1 MDRGWFLGGR
11 KRPALDAARKRAML
25 DLECDSWQGWRAGR
39 FRRPRPAHIT
49 SGWTAADDF
58 KNTAILCA
66 MGQAVTDPISAFL
79 DHMRS
84 VGCEPHDA
92 SVVMADDKRRRFQL
106 AGDKPKTMNGC
117 YQLRVEADGF
127 ACGWCKNWREGQT
140 HSWHIKAGRKASA
153 EEKAAWKAKAV
164 LARQDR
170 DKAEAA
176 AWADAAKRAK
186 AMWVRCD
193 KTGRSGYLDR
203 KGCDANGARFARGLL
218 VVPVYGDAGL
228 MSLQFIAADG
238 SKRFLKDSQLSGG
251 YFPIA
256 AKGEAIDRLVIC
268 EGFATG
274 AALRLALGCPV
285 VCAFNAGNLVPVAKA
300 MRIKYP
306 DAEIIIGADNDQWT
320 EINGKRVNPGIN
332 WAQQASVGI
341 GGCRVIAP
349 DVPEDDP
356 DRRTDWD
363 DIWRTDGLDAVRV
376 AFERPVVWPEPEGNW
391 EPVFEDH
398 TTPDIFAEV
407 QPLGHNGGKFYFL
420 PRRTGQVVSFGATAL
435 GSIQNLLTMAP
446 DQMWQDHFGGKETS
460 DARVALAASKALIA
474 TCISIGVFDPDKIRG
489 VGAWLE
495 GSEVVFNTGGRIIH
509 GDNVTDVRSY
519 KPSSRFIYPANVD
532 VMADIPDAMN
542 DRDAWGI
549 VKSCTWLRWADPMAG
564 YYLAGWIVT
573 SILGGV
579 MPWRPHV
586 HISGDRGSG
595 KSTVL
600 DKLVK
605 PLLAGIAIEADGGST
620 EPGIRRAIMHSSR
633 PVIMDE
639 AEGHTRASREKMAAV
654 MDLVRASSSG
664 GTIRNA
670 NDEYRCWAS
679 FLMVGINPQINTEA
693 DKSRIVV
700 LHLKTDVREN
710 AAAMHE
716 EWLGLVDGILGEGA
730 PGRLVMRLI
739 GCSSALRATIKA
751 MTAAVRKL
759 GVEARFADQH
769 GALLAG
775 VWLLVK
781 RRAPDD
787 DEADAFLDKIGMVS
801 EINAAMND
809 VHGESWKVLSEI
821 LTADHSYDALGVARR
836 STIAALIETVVDG
849 DETYRN
855 IASLAMSDL
864 GIEVD
869 GEWLRIASSSPK
881 LSKLLRDTPWS
892 GDGWNR
898 HLVTLPGA
906 QEGRRRSF
914 RGLSRRRTVEI
925 PLGIIMDR
933 SDPKPND
940 EEIQW

>member
-1 MDRGWFLGGR
+1 M
-11 KRPALDAARKRAML
+11 
-25 DLECDSWQGWRAGR
+25 
-39 FRRPRPAHIT
+39 I
-49 SGWTAADDF
+49 
-58 KNTAILCA
+58 
-66 MGQAVTDPISAFL
+66 DPITAFI

-84 VGCEPHDA
+84 VGCAPHDA
-92 SVVMADDKRRRFQL
+92 SVIMADDKRRRFRL
-106 AGDKPKTMNGC
+106 ADDKPKRLNGS
-117 YQLRVEADGF
+117 YQLRVEPDGF
-127 ACGWCKNWREGQT
+127 AFGWCKNWRDGQT
-140 HSWHIKAGRKASA
+140 HSWHSKSHRTASA
-153 EEKAAWKAKAV
+153 EEKAAWKAKAA
-164 LARQDR
+164 LARQER
-170 DKAEAA
+170 EKAEAA
-176 AWADAAKRAK
+176 SWAAAAKRAK
-186 AMWVRCD
+186 AIWARCD
-193 KTGRSGYLDR
+193 KTGRAGYLDR
-203 KGCDANGARFARGLL
+203 KGCDAHGARFARGLL
-218 VVPVYGDAGL
+218 VVPVYGDDGL
-228 MSLQFIAADG
+228 MSLQFIAGDG
-238 SKRFLKDSQLSGG
+238 TKRFLAESKLAGG

-256 AKGEAIDRLVIC
+256 EKGEAIDRIVLC

-274 AALRLALGCPV
+274 AALRVALGMPV

-300 MRIKYP
+300 IRRKYP
-306 DAEIIIGADNDQWT
+306 AAEIIIAADNDQWT
-320 EINGKRVNPGIN
+320 EVNGQRVNPGIN
-332 WAQQASVGI
+332 YAQQASVAI

-349 DVPEDDP
+349 QVPKDDP

-363 DIWRTDGLDAVRV
+363 DILRTEGRDAVRSAFDKPV
-376 AFERPVVWPEPEGNW
+376 AWRDPDVDWDPLGDR
-391 EPVFEDH
+391 EPVYDEP
-398 TTPDIFAEV
+398 TMPDIFREV
-407 QPLGHNGGKFYFL
+407 QPLGHHDGKFYFL
-420 PRRTGQVVSFGATAL
+420 PRRTGQVVSFGGTAL

-446 DQMWQDHFGGKETS
+446 DEMWQEHFGGKDTS
-460 DARVALAASKALIA
+460 DAKVALAASKALIA
-474 TCISIGVFDPDKIRG
+474 TCIAIGIFDPDKVRG

-509 GDNVTDVRSY
+509 GGNVTDVRSY
-519 KPSSRFIYPANVD
+519 KPASQFIYPANVD
-532 VMADIPDAMN
+532 VLADIPDAMD

-549 VKSCTWLRWADPMAG
+549 LKCCTWLRWADPMAG

-579 MPWRPHV
+579 LPWRPHI

-600 DKLVK
+600 EKLVK

-664 GTIRNA
+664 GKIRNA
-670 NDEYRCWAS
+670 NDEYRCQAS

-716 EWLGLVDGILGEGA
+716 EWLGMVDGILRDGA

-739 GCSSALRATIKA
+739 GCSGALRATIKA

-781 RRAPDD
+781 CRAPED
-787 DEADAFLDKIGMVS
+787 DEAAKFLDKIGLVA
-801 EINAAMND
+801 EVNAAKHD
-809 VHGESWKVLSEI
+809 VQGESWRVLSEI
-821 LTADHSYDALGVARR
+821 LTADHSYDAMGVARR
-836 STIAALIETVVDG
+836 STIAALVEAVVDG
-849 DETYRN
+849 DETYRHVS
-855 IASLAMSDL
+855 SLALSDL

-869 GEWLRIASSSPK
+869 GEWLRVASSSPK
-881 LSKLLRDTPWS
+881 LSRLLRDTPWAS
-892 GDGWNR
+892 DGWNR
-898 HLVTLPGA
+898 HLLTLPGA
-906 QEGRRRSF
+906 KEGRRRSF
-914 RGLSRRRTVEI
+914 RGLTRRRTVEV
-925 PLGIIMDR
+925 PLGLVIDR
-933 SDPKPND
+933 SEPQPND
-940 EEIQW
+940 EEIPW